1 MKENNLER
9 FHSIPSYL
17 KPKFWNDPVSIN
29 GKDHHP
35 SPFSNKFVS
44 FQFARP
50 RNNFA
55 LQLVGFWFEFGTGL
69 QVRLFLQ
76 RHRYRYWYTGT
87 GTPALVLVL
96 VHWHCYWH
104 WYTGT
109 GTGTDDFVVLEKILG
124 WVLRLLG
131 TLEVLRLPKH
141 QSWLWSITRPK
152 ALSPRLR
159 KEISAERPFAN

>member
-1 MKENNLER
+1 M
-9 FHSIPSYL
+9 
-17 KPKFWNDPVSIN
+17 
-29 GKDHHP
+29 
-35 SPFSNKFVS
+35 
-44 FQFARP
+44 
-50 RNNFA
+50 
-55 LQLVGFWFEFGTGL
+55 
-69 QVRLFLQ
+69 FLQ

-131 TLEVLRLPKH
+131 TLEVLGEPFDCTEITKTPK
-141 QSWLWSITRPK
+141 LIMVYYP
-152 ALSPRLR
+152 
-159 KEISAERPFAN
+159 AEST

>member
-1 MKENNLER
+1 M
-9 FHSIPSYL
+9 
-17 KPKFWNDPVSIN
+17 
-29 GKDHHP
+29 
-35 SPFSNKFVS
+35 
-44 FQFARP
+44 
-50 RNNFA
+50 
-55 LQLVGFWFEFGTGL
+55 
-69 QVRLFLQ
+69 FLQ

-131 TLEVLRLPKH
+131 TLEVLGEPFDCTEITKTPK
-141 QSWLWSITRPK
+141 LIMVYYP
-152 ALSPRLR
+152 AESPRLR
-159 KEISAERPFAN
+159 KEISAERPWLPISGRPRYWAGRWVVLVEAQGSSASSRQPPPTHTPHTPAGPTLEIQR